1 MRQTHDCRFGHHA
14 TYLAA
19 KIDRLDLL
27 EKLFGSVYI
36 PQGVFD
42 ELTSNSAYS
51 DEAARIGSCHF
62 IQVKQTDRNSVSQ
75 FQDRTGLDLSESEAI
90 VLTNELHAEL
100 TLIDERNARSIAKQL
115 GLTIMSTV
123 GILGL
128 SVRKGFLTTDDIRH
142 YIKIF
147 KENNRHIDELLFK
160 NLLESV

>member
-1 MRQTHDCRFGHHA
+1 MIVVSDT
-14 TYLAA
+14 TPLISLL

-51 DEAARIGSCHF
+51 DEAPRISSCPF

-75 FQDRTGLDLSESEAI
+75 FQDRTGLDLGESEAI
-90 VLTNELHAEL
+90 VLTNELHAR
-100 TLIDERNARSIAKQL
+100 TIAKQL
-115 GLTIMSTV
+115 GLTIMGTV

-128 SVRKGFLTTDDIRH
+128 SVRKGFLTTDDVRH

-147 KENNRHIDELLFK
+147 KENNRHIDELLFR